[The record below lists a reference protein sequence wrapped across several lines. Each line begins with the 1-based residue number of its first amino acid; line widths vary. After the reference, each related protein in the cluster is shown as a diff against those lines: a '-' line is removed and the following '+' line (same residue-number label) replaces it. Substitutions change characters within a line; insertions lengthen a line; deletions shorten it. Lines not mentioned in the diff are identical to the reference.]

1 MKEIM
6 MNSQVNT
13 PEGRQWMRDML
24 KLGEMTVVFTKKDGT
39 DRSMLCTL
47 VESQIPVEK
56 APKNTGKAK
65 SDDAMAVFDIEKQE
79 WRSFRFDSVKEIRLT
94 IGD

>member
-1 MKEIM
+1 M

-13 PEGRQWMRDML
+13 PEGRQWLRGML
-24 KLGEMTVVFTKKDGT
+24 YGGEMTVVFTKKDGT
-39 DRSMLCTL
+39 ERSMLCTL
-47 VESQIPVEK
+47 EESQIPIDK
-56 APKNTGKAK
+56 LPKNTGKPK

-94 IGD
+94 IGN